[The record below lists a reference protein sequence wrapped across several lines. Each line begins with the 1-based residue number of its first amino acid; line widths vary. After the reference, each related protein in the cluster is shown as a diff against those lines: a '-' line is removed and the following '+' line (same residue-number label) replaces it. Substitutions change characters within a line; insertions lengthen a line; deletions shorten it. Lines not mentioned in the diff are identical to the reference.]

1 MGNLLSSTGLL
12 NIKREFSR
20 NYENVIYIMKL
31 NSKHCK
37 TKIKSVVNLSKE
49 LDQTFYVGTFGDI
62 VINDSASHSKAG
74 ILTLSKQIHRMIS
87 SMNLTSVNPQT
98 RSKILGDSPQKKMN
112 FMNQALQKGEYY
124 GNITLRSEN
133 TYLKSQVNELE
144 EDIKKLYECNDKIE
158 KVNKSLD
165 LKLNFYQKKVH
176 CFNEIYNIV
185 IKHVNSIFKKVGEY
199 ILEGNKEVNI
209 NQPNK
214 ELAKQKLNNMFESE
228 MMDLKQVFKNLQK
241 QIKTLNEEYSNIK
254 QNNVSEDTTRLH
266 ISKILDSISSLSGSE
281 LKAKSITSQ
290 KVPPTSLENTKK
302 INNFSEENSEYSKYD
317 LPLSHRSM
325 TRQAN
330 EIKGKESSPPPPVEK
345 KVVIENSISPSKN
358 DSELKEIQKK
368 NHALFQGQRRNIP
381 PSPNISLRNEI
392 TKRIGE
398 ERSLSNSR
406 HNSVHQISY
415 LNYSGVGVG
424 SQRGSIRPQNNPSSF
439 HIVDVNNSGSGSQ
452 LNRQS
457 SEKLFGYK
465 PLISTLSKLN
475 ITSGRLHERS
485 ELEKS
490 EAAYNEMKNNFINQ
504 ASERHYRSSTEKGT
518 PNPENG
524 EPLPSNRDSYDN
536 LKSFRK
542 LIQSFRGEVKMVPGQ
557 KNLK

>member
-1 MGNLLSSTGLL
+1 VL
-12 NIKREFSR
+12 NI
-20 NYENVIYIMKL
+20 
-31 NSKHCK
+31 
-37 TKIKSVVNLSKE
+37 SKE

-62 VINDSASHSKAG
+62 VINDSTTHCKAG
-74 ILTLSKQIHRMIS
+74 TLTLSKQIHRMIS
-87 SMNLTSVNPQT
+87 SMNLTSVNTKT
-98 RSKILGDSPQKKMN
+98 RSKTFGDSPQKKMN

-133 TYLKSQVNELE
+133 AYLKSHVNELE

-165 LKLNFYQKKVH
+165 MKLNFYQKKVH

-185 IKHVNSIFKKVGEY
+185 IKHINSIFKKVGEH
-199 ILEGNKEVNI
+199 ILEGNKEASL
-209 NQPNK
+209 NQPSK
-214 ELAKQKLNNMFESE
+214 ELAKQKLNGLFESE

-254 QNNVSEDTTRLH
+254 QNSVSEDTTRLH

-281 LKAKSITSQ
+281 LKARSTASQ

-330 EIKGKESSPPPPVEK
+330 EIKGKESSPPRQSAEK
-345 KVVIENSISPSKN
+345 KVGIESSISPSKN
-358 DSELKEIQKK
+358 DLELKEIQKK

-392 TKRIGE
+392 TKRIVE

-424 SQRGSIRPQNNPSSF
+424 SQRGSVRTHNNPSSF
-439 HIVDVNNSGSGSQ
+439 HADINNSGSQ

-457 SEKLFGYK
+457 SEKMFGYK
-465 PLISTLSKLN
+465 PLVSTLSKLN
-475 ITSGRLHERS
+475 ITSGRQHERS

-490 EAAYNEMKNNFINQ
+490 ESAYNEMRNNFINQ

-542 LIQSFRGEVKMVPGQ
+542 LIQSFRGEVKMIPGQ